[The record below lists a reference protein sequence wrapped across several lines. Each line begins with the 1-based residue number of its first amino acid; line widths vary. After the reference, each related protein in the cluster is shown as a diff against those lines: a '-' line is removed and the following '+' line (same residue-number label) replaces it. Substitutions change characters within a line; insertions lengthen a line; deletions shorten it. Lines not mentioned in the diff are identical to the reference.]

1 MGSEVRAAVR
11 PRRAERVAEPILITP
26 YPRERVFCWPELEAA
41 VRHAFSHPLL
51 PAARRD
57 TERLTGARLT
67 DAFWTLREWALVFD
81 NGTELRIWPEEPE
94 VRWRLAARGDNPVG
108 EGVSRVG
115 APPVS
120 IRWLQSERVA
130 EMDCSDLVAKRL
142 GAHFR
147 DLFVN
152 DLGLFVYF
160 REPLILCFDAV
171 RCETDGRSML
181 YVYED
186 D

>member
-1 MGSEVRAAVR
+1 
-11 PRRAERVAEPILITP
+11 
-26 YPRERVFCWPELEAA
+26 VFHWPELQAA
-41 VRHAFSHPLL
+41 VTHAFSHPLL

-57 TERLTGARLT
+57 AERLAGARLT

-81 NGTELRIWPEEPE
+81 NDTELRVWPEEPE
-94 VRWRLAARGDNPVG
+94 VRWRLAPCG
-108 EGVSRVG
+108 ESPFSGAVSRVG

-120 IRWLQSERVA
+120 LHWLQWQEVR
-130 EMDCSDLVAKRL
+130 EMDCSELVTKRL
-142 GAHFR
+142 GASFR

-152 DLGLFVYF
+152 DGGLFVYF
-160 REPLILCFDAV
+160 RDRLILCFGVV